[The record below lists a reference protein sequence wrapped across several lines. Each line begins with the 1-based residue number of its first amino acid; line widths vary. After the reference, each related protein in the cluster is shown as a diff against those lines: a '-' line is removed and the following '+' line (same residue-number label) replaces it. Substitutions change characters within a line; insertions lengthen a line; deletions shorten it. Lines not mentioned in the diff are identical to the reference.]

1 MSSDASRAPH
11 GRPRPLRRAQLE
23 ELSAFCAAVELG
35 GVGRAAQRLH
45 ISQPALSRRL
55 QALEAVAGQPLL
67 ERSPRGVRVTAA
79 GERVYAHAR
88 RLLAVMREVDDVLE
102 DLHGRGATVHL
113 AISHTAAE
121 FLMPRALVL
130 MRRRT
135 SAPVEV
141 LIANSR
147 VVKRMV
153 AAGEAD
159 VGVAA
164 CFLQEELDGH
174 VSLPLIE
181 DEIAIAVPLAHP
193 WTRRASITSA
203 ELLSSPVVLRD
214 PEAHSRQVIDAALA
228 AAGLA
233 PLQAACEV
241 GSTQAAKDEAHEL
254 GLPTA
259 MSRLALS
266 AADRLEIV
274 AVEGLRFT
282 RAFCLLHSP
291 ATRSAAS
298 AHLIESFQQAAA
310 HAQASRAASARHE
323 TV

>member
-1 MSSDASRAPH
+1 MGSSADRQAPPAS
-11 GRPRPLRRAQLE
+11 RPLRGAQLE

-35 GVGRAAQRLH
+35 GVGRAAKRIH
-45 ISQPALSRRL
+45 VSQPALSRRL
-55 QALEAVAGQPLL
+55 QALEAIAGQPLL
-67 ERSPRGVRVTAA
+67 ERSPRGVRMTAA
-79 GERVYAHAR
+79 GERLYAHAR
-88 RLLAVMREVDDVLE
+88 RLMGVMREVDDVLE
-102 DLHGRGATVHL
+102 ELRGRGATVHL

-153 AAGEAD
+153 AAGEAE

-164 CFLQEELDGH
+164 CFAEELLDGQ
-174 VSLPLIE
+174 VNIPLVE
-181 DEIAIAVPLAHP
+181 DEIAVAVPLEHP
-193 WTRRASITSA
+193 WARRASITGA
-203 ELLSSPVVLRD
+203 ELVASPMVLRD
-214 PEAHSRQVIDAALA
+214 PEAHTRQVVDAALT
-228 AAGLA
+228 AAGLQ
-233 PLQAACEV
+233 PLRAASEV

-266 AADRLEIV
+266 AADRLEV
-274 AVEGLRFT
+274 VSVEGLRFT
-282 RAFCLLHSP
+282 RVFRLLHAPGASS
-291 ATRSAAS
+291 SAS
-298 AHLIESFQQAAA
+298 THLIEAFQQAAGGL
-310 HAQASRAASARHE
+310 SPE
-323 TV
+323 

>member
-1 MSSDASRAPH
+1 MADRAKSASVQASRA
-11 GRPRPLRRAQLE
+11 LRGAQLE

-55 QALEAVAGQPLL
+55 QTLEALAGQRLL

-79 GERVYAHAR
+79 GERLYTHAR

-102 DLHGRGATVHL
+102 ELRGRGATVHL

-130 MRRRT
+130 MRRAT

-147 VVKRMV
+147 IVKRMV
-153 AAGEAD
+153 ATGEAE

-164 CFLQEELDGH
+164 CFTEEALDGH
-174 VSLPLIE
+174 VSIPLVE
-181 DEIAIAVPLAHP
+181 DEIAIAVPLGHP
-193 WTRRASITSA
+193 WARRRSITSA
-203 ELLSSPVVLRD
+203 ELLASPIVLRD
-214 PEAHSRQVIDAALA
+214 PEAHTRQVIDAVLEA
-228 AAGLA
+228 AKL
-233 PLQAACEV
+233 PQLRAASEV

-266 AADRLEIV
+266 AADRLEVV

-282 RAFCLLHSP
+282 RAFCLLHAPGAS
-291 ATRSAAS
+291 SAAS
-298 AHLIESFQQAAA
+298 THLIEAFLQAAGD
-310 HAQASRAASARHE
+310 AAVAPE
-323 TV
+323 